1 MTLKQPITEEYQV
14 RRKLLQGLN
23 VQAAGVEAPAAS
35 LQQIQ
40 HQRHQISTSGG
51 SRGGSQTARPHPP
64 YF

>member
-1 MTLKQPITEEYQV
+1 MTLKRPITEEYQV

-40 HQRHQISTSGG
+40 QQRYQI
-51 SRGGSQTARPHPP
+51 
-64 YF
+64 